1 MAAGFACNQ
10 LAILSSPT
18 ARNIVNHV
26 KVSSAIAVVTAVI
39 GTALV
44 GVALSDGAAAQSGP
58 EAGPTACQR
67 RLSPD
72 RAVFTPLGELG
83 GPAGCGGPDVVHLER
98 IILADR
104 TEVAVEP
111 PATLRCEMAE
121 AIVFFVRQDLA
132 PAVAAAGAPLSAI
145 ENYDS
150 YDCRGRNRVAGAK
163 LSEHALADALDIR
176 SVRLKDGSVV
186 RPADSGAPREF
197 RVAVK
202 AAACNRFTTVL
213 GPGSDGYH
221 EDHIHIDRAERRG
234 GHRLCQWDLHDG
246 ARADMAQSVGMPAHA
261 EVAALPTP
269 IPLPRSRP
277 YAAAGSRTIHLP
289 VESHP

>member
-10 LAILSSPT
+10 PAILSSPT
-18 ARNIVNHV
+18 ARKIANHV
-26 KVSSAIAVVTAVI
+26 KVSSAIAAVTAII

-58 EAGPTACQR
+58 GAGPTACQT

-83 GPAGCGGPDVVHLER
+83 GPAGCGGPDVIYLER

-104 TEVAVEP
+104 TEVAIEP

-132 PAVAAAGAPLSAI
+132 PAAAAVGAPLSAI

-150 YDCRGRNRVAGAK
+150 YDCRGRNRIAGAK
-163 LSEHALADALDIR
+163 LSEHGLANALDSR
-176 SVRLKDGSVV
+176 SVRLKDGRVV
-186 RPADSGAPREF
+186 WPADAGAPSEF
-197 RVAVK
+197 RVAMK
-202 AAACNRFTTVL
+202 AAVCDRFTTVL

-221 EDHIHIDRAERRG
+221 EDHIHVDRAERRG
-234 GHRLCQWDLHDG
+234 GYRLCQWDLHDG
-246 ARADMAQSVGMPAHA
+246 ARSYALQSVTAPSRAS
-261 EVAALPTP
+261 VAAVPAP
-269 IPLPRSRP
+269 IPLPRPRPFAAASQRAMDLPAESRP
-277 YAAAGSRTIHLP
+277 
-289 VESHP
+289 